1 MDREL
6 SAATKQAHKRK
17 RLWQI
22 GAAIAFVAAAIFGF
36 RSLITPSIDRSE
48 IRTATVEQG
57 PVVATLTAAGVV
69 VPEHEQAITSPI
81 QARIEQVV
89 RTSGEKVKPG
99 DQVLLLDRSFT
110 QLSYDKLKDEQEM
123 NQHKRVQLR
132 LQLQKK
138 LNALESQLA
147 IKRMSVK
154 SLQARLEDEQYLL
167 KIGGGTQ
174 EQVKQA
180 EQNLKIARQELAQ
193 LERDIASERE
203 LLKADEQELDFTMAM
218 QSRTIE
224 ELHRKMEQAEVRAT
238 HRGVVTW
245 VKSEVGSNV
254 NAGDVIVRLADLSSF
269 KVKAA
274 LSDAYAE
281 QLQAGGEAI
290 IRVNDTDLKG
300 TIAAIEPTVING
312 TVTFFVTLHEN
323 AHKVLRPNLRVD
335 VYVATA
341 TTPNTLRVNNG
352 PYFNS
357 ASNNNRL
364 FVVRGNELIQIPA
377 STGASNA
384 DFIEV
389 EGSVQP
395 GDELVISSLQDYE
408 HLRKIKL
415 K

>member
-6 SAATKQAHKRK
+6 SAATKQANKRK
-17 RLWQI
+17 RFWQI
-22 GAAIAFVAAAIFGF
+22 GVAIALVAAAMFGF
-36 RSLITPSIDRSE
+36 RNLITPSISRSE
-48 IRTATVEQG
+48 IRTAVVESW
-57 PVVATLTAAGVV
+57 PVVATLTATGVV

-81 QARIEQVV
+81 QARIEQVL

-138 LNALESQLA
+138 LNTLESQLA

-154 SLQARLEDEQYLL
+154 SLQARLENEQYLL

-180 EQNLKIARQELAQ
+180 ELNLKIAQQELAQ

-203 LLKADEQELDFTMAM
+203 LLKADEQELGFTLAM
-218 QSRTIE
+218 QGRSIE
-224 ELHRKMEQAEVRAT
+224 ELERKMEQAEVRAT
-238 HRGVVTW
+238 HLGVVTW
-245 VKSEVGSNV
+245 VKDEIGSNV

-274 LSDAYAE
+274 VSDAFAE
-281 QLQAGGEAI
+281 QLQAGGEAT

-300 TIAAIEPTVING
+300 TIAAIEPTVTNG
-312 TVTFFVTLHEN
+312 TVTFYVELDEN

-335 VYVATA
+335 VYMTTA
-341 TTPNTLRVNNG
+341 TKPNTLRVKNG
-352 PYFNS
+352 PNFSS
-357 ASNNNRL
+357 ASNNSRL
-364 FVVRGNELIQIPA
+364 YVVRGDELVQIHA
-377 STGASNA
+377 TTGASNT
-384 DFIEV
+384 DFIEI
-389 EGSVQP
+389 EGNVQP
-395 GDELVISSLQDYE
+395 GDEIVISSLEDYE
-408 HLRKIKL
+408 HLKSISL